1 MPPSGGAQKAGP
13 FETLGAWLHVWTPPR
28 DVEVPDV
35 PVRKLVVI
43 GVVGLIVIGVA
54 AAIAIPKINSSKE
67 HDSAREK
74 AQQNAFL
81 AARRKRFEHEQRAQ
95 FAAGKPATDS
105 AGRKALI
112 ADLKNSVIADA
123 QARVKAKELEGPIR
137 DASCTATAD
146 SKIGGLPED
155 TPSKKTGVYD
165 CVAVTDHIA
174 ASTLNVAGSVGYP
187 FRGQIHFDTGKYAW
201 CKTNPPPGERVVPD
215 PRLAVTLPKACT
227 G

>member
-1 MPPSGGAQKAGP
+1 MPPSGGTQKAGP

-35 PVRKLVVI
+35 PVRKLLIIGAISVVVI
-43 GVVGLIVIGVA
+43 VVA
-54 AAIAIPKINSSKE
+54 AIIAVPKINTSKKNE
-67 HDSAREK
+67 SARET
-74 AQQNAFL
+74 ARQDAFL
-81 AARRKRFEHEQRAQ
+81 AERRKRFEHEQRAQ
-95 FAAGKPATDS
+95 DGAGTPATDA

-112 ADLKNSVIADA
+112 ADLKNSVLADA
-123 QARVKAKELEGPIR
+123 QARVKAKELQGPIR
-137 DASCTATAD
+137 DASCTASAD

-155 TPSKKTGVYD
+155 TPSKKQGVYD

-174 ASTLNVAGSVGYP
+174 PSATNVAGSVGYP
-187 FRGQIHFDTGKYAW
+187 FRGLIHFDTGRYAW